1 MKLDNLKI
9 GMKVKIKPNWKEIMT
24 KVAENNNVS
33 FSFDP
38 ESKSRGIYDKKDIE
52 SIDFFM
58 GKEVTVDTIDSW
70 DREYLSVG
78 LEEVGVFI
86 NHKCLKSLKNS

>member
-1 MKLDNLKI
+1 MKLNNLKI
-9 GMKVKIKPNWKEIMT
+9 GMKVKIKPNWKEVMT

-33 FSFDP
+33 FLFEP
-38 ESKSRGIYDKKDIE
+38 ESKSRSIYHKEDIE
-52 SIDFFM
+52 TIDSFI
-58 GKEVTVDTIDSW
+58 GKEVTVDTIDYWGS
-70 DREYLSVG
+70 EYLSVG

>member
-9 GMKVKIKPNWKEIMT
+9 GMKVKIKPNWKEVMT

-33 FSFDP
+33 FLFEL

-52 SIDFFM
+52 SIDLFI

-70 DREYLSVG
+70 DSEYLSVG
-78 LEEVGVFI
+78 LEEIGVFI
-86 NHKCLKSLKNS
+86 NHKCLKSLKNA

>member
-9 GMKVKIKPNWKEIMT
+9 GMKVKIKSNWKETMI
-24 KVAENNNVS
+24 KVAKNNNVS
-33 FSFDP
+33 LLFEP
-38 ESKSRGIYDKKDIE
+38 ETKSRGIYHKEDIE
-52 SIDFFM
+52 TIDSFI

-70 DREYLSVG
+70 DSEYLSVG

-86 NHKCLKSLKNS
+86 NHKCLKPLKNS

>member
-24 KVAENNNVS
+24 KVAKNNNVS
-33 FSFDP
+33 LSFDP
-38 ESKSRGIYDKKDIE
+38 EVKSRGTYYKEDIE
-52 SIDFFM
+52 SIDSFI

-70 DREYLSVG
+70 DSEYLSVG
-78 LEEVGVFI
+78 LEEIGVFV